1 MIIFIMSSK
10 LNIFYVCVFLFAIR
24 TARTLASSW
33 NNVTYL
39 SHILWDGVTC
49 IFSPGRT
56 LYTLLSVWWCLV
68 VSGGVLRF
76 WALWLVDVLWRHATS
91 RDVARRRAMS
101 LSFSYT
107 FLLTSLRV
115 HKVPIIV
122 SISCLVPMESSWAV
136 HHDSK
141 YISYVT
147 KQQNEYW
154 RKNCQNSCL
163 SDQLHKDDTER
174 NYVPDSSPV
183 SRACSNNDWM
193 LFKFK
198 FLKNTLF
205 CRKCTILVPF
215 LKSVLF

>member
-1 MIIFIMSSK
+1 MS
-10 LNIFYVCVFLFAIR
+10 
-24 TARTLASSW
+24 
-33 NNVTYL
+33 
-39 SHILWDGVTC
+39 GV
-49 IFSPGRT
+49 
-56 LYTLLSVWWCLV
+56 WCLV
-68 VSGGVLRF
+68 VSSVF
-76 WALWLVDVLWRHATS
+76 EPCDWSTCCDVT
-91 RDVARRRAMS
+91 RRRAMS

-122 SISCLVPMESSWAV
+122 TISCLVPLESSWAV

-183 SRACSNNDWM
+183 CRACLLQTDV
-193 LFKFK
+193 FKR
-198 FLKNTLF
+198 FLTTLF
-205 CRKCTILVPF
+205 FIGVVTLA
-215 LKSVLF
+215 SAGQALFPMMLGKNHWRQNK

>member
-1 MIIFIMSSK
+1 MCSPILSWPWIKHMEFCFKQRQHWAK
-10 LNIFYVCVFLFAIR
+10 LCPGLQPGFPLLLVRDGLYIHSC
-24 TARTLASSW
+24 
-33 NNVTYL
+33 L
-39 SHILWDGVTC
+39 SG
-49 IFSPGRT
+49 
-56 LYTLLSVWWCLV
+56 VWWCLV
-68 VSGGVLRF
+68 VSSVFEPCDWSTL
-76 WALWLVDVLWRHATS
+76 LWRRATS
-91 RDVARRRAMS
+91 
-101 LSFSYT
+101 LSITYT

-122 SISCLVPMESSWAV
+122 IISCLVPMESSWAV

-183 SRACSNNDWM
+183 SRACIIYVAFCFNSK
-193 LFKFK
+193 LFWIG
-198 FLKNTLF
+198 LK
-205 CRKCTILVPF
+205 
-215 LKSVLF
+215 